1 MKIVRWNDINFWAL
15 KSAVAKTHKT
25 LHKHMKEF
33 EIGLSTGV
41 QNFLN
46 ANIKDWI
53 TEGGEGVW
61 DKVVTPQLNR
71 SAIRYSRINEGKYV
85 HMLKPTYM
93 KLDGSKKKKVLHF
106 IYSQSC

>member
-53 TEGGEGVW
+53 TEGVW
-61 DKVVTPQLNR
+61 DKVVTPLLNVQLFVTPE
-71 SAIRYSRINEGKYV
+71 S
-85 HMLKPTYM
+85 M
-93 KLDGSKKKKVLHF
+93 KVNMYICLNQHT
-106 IYSQSC
+106 